1 VDVDLSLDY
10 VLTLLAALL
19 IGTGFVLQQH
29 AAAMEPDSRFL
40 NIRLITDLF
49 RKPRWLA
56 GIGCMVAG
64 EVLAAWSI
72 GHLELSFVEPLL
84 TTNLIFALLL
94 AVPLSGQSFRPREII
109 GAVILCA
116 GVALLSA
123 SRSVTPIGLSFGSV
137 SHWPAAAVIAAIA
150 FILVHAGHRRSGRL
164 RAALTGTAAGLIF
177 GIQDALTR
185 QTLEALQGNSW
196 PVLFSTWSAY
206 ALVGAGAVGIWLM
219 QNAFSAGPLQASLPA
234 ISAGEPLVGILL
246 GVIIF
251 GDRIQISPG
260 QLAIQAGGVAAMI
273 VGVITV
279 ASAPALS
286 QLRERGRKLRS
297 AVGPLT
303 GKPHADAPAD
313 AAQDEAA
320 QNEQA
325 QDEKPRHEAA
335 PDSAVPG
342 GSAHGQ
348 SPNGSRD
355 TPATPS
361 AHPRPAGRR
370 DALARPS
377 HDGAP
382 PSPGLS
388 GVAICSRSGGCC
400 QLRVRHPP
408 LRQPLRV
415 CPAGIEALVA
425 RETAVPVLT
434 PPAPPQPRTLA
445 PRPRKW
451 STVVLKPPS
460 SPISLRTV
468 TISAGSAQKSP
479 QTHRIAAPI
488 C

>member
-1 VDVDLSLDY
+1 VDPDVSLDY
-10 VLTLLAALL
+10 VSTLLAALL

-40 NIRLITDLF
+40 SIRLITDLL

-56 GIGCMVAG
+56 GIGCMVG
-64 EVLAAWSI
+64 GQVLAAWSI

-109 GAVILCA
+109 GAVILCL
-116 GVALLSA
+116 GVGLLSA

-137 SHWPAAAVIAAIA
+137 SDWWVAAVIAVIA
-150 FILVHAGHRRSGRL
+150 FILVRAGHRRSGRL

-196 PVLFSTWSAY
+196 TVLFSTWSAY
-206 ALVGAGAVGIWLM
+206 ALLGAGAVGIWLM

-246 GVIIF
+246 GVIVF
-251 GDRIQISPG
+251 GDRINVSPG
-260 QLAIQAGGVAAMI
+260 LLAIQAAGITAMV
-273 VGVITV
+273 VGVILV

-286 QLRERGRKLRS
+286 QLREQGRKIRS
-297 AVGPLT
+297 AVTPHT
-303 GKPHADAPAD
+303 GKPHADAPEDASAD

-325 QDEKPRHEAA
+325 QDDKQRPEAA
-335 PDSAVPG
+335 PDGAVPG
-342 GSAHGQ
+342 GSAHAQ
-348 SPNGSRD
+348 SPNGSTD
-355 TPATPS
+355 SSANPS

-370 DALARPS
+370 DALVRQS
-377 HDGAP
+377 QDGAP
-382 PSPGLS
+382 PSRGLS
-388 GVAICSRSGGCC
+388 GATICSTSGGCC

-408 LRQPLRV
+408 LRQPFGGW
-415 CPAGIEALVA
+415 PAPDEALA
-425 RETAVPVLT
+425 AWETAARGLT
-434 PPAPPQPRTLA
+434 ASTPERPQPRTYV
-445 PRPRKW
+445 PGRR
-451 STVVLKPPS
+451 
-460 SPISLRTV
+460 
-468 TISAGSAQKSP
+468 
-479 QTHRIAAPI
+479 
-488 C
+488 